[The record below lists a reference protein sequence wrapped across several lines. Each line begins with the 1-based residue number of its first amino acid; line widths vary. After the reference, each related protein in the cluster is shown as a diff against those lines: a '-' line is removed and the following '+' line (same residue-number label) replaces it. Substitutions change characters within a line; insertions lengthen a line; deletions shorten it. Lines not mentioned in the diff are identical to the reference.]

1 MKCFSFCLCL
11 ALYLLPYDSKA
22 ECDGEAGRKQFNKCV
37 ACHSIEAGVQM
48 AGPSLFGLY
57 GRKAG
62 KLEGFMFSLAM
73 EEAGVVWTEQTLSE
87 FLEHPMIYIQRSVMP
102 FAGVRKT

>member
-1 MKCFSFCLCL
+1 
-11 ALYLLPYDSKA
+11 
-22 ECDGEAGRKQFNKCV
+22 
-37 ACHSIEAGVQM
+37 M

-102 FAGVRKT
+102 FAGVRKPEQRAALACYLKQFSDERPLGEF